1 MGSPGPTSDTAA
13 LADGIGLLEPAFA
26 ADLGAGS
33 GGVAGFVPAAE
44 GPVWLLVD
52 LDLAALSSCRIEGAL
67 RVCCDVSE
75 VPSLMAG
82 GIADLVTSNPPY
94 GDVGR
99 SRQPQG
105 MRRRLERLAGPV
117 ARSLFA
123 RAASHLL
130 RAGGEYRTVNRPQAL
145 EEMLVS
151 CRAFGMEAFEIQP
164 FGEPSRPAGLVRLR
178 AVKGGGRRRLR
189 LLPQRPL
196 PGSGSGG
203 AE

>member
-1 MGSPGPTSDTAA
+1 MGFSGPTSDTAA
-13 LADGIGLLEPAFA
+13 LADGIELLEPLFA

-33 GGVAGFVPAAE
+33 GGVAGFIPAAE
-44 GPVWLLVD
+44 SPAWLLIDVD
-52 LDLAALSSCRIEGAL
+52 RAALSACRIEGVL
-67 RVCCDVSE
+67 RVCCDVSD
-75 VPSLMAG
+75 VPFLMPG

-94 GDVGR
+94 GDEGR
-99 SRQPQG
+99 SRRPQAV
-105 MRRRLERLAGPV
+105 RRRLERLAGPV

-130 RAGGEYRTVNRPQAL
+130 RAGGEYRMVNRPHAL

-164 FGEPSRPAGLVRLR
+164 FGEPSHPAGLVRLR

-189 LLPQRPL
+189 LLPQKPL
-196 PGSGSGG
+196 PGRDDDR
-203 AE
+203 AK